1 MIGLPSS
8 SRFGRLCSSSTCTP
22 DLNNPVAL
30 LLLIRQ
36 PFAAE
41 GIVAVAVALNVT
53 VEVMEVRSKYLFFG
67 VIDSASPE
75 A

>member
-1 MIGLPSS
+1 
-8 SRFGRLCSSSTCTP
+8 
-22 DLNNPVAL
+22 LNNPVAL

-53 VEVMEVRSKYLFFG
+53 VEVMEVRSKQLFW
-67 VIDSASPE
+67 SNRQSQSRSLT
-75 A
+75 